1 VCFAFLSDLWTG
13 DGFHAGLQRCRW
25 LTRGWTLQELVAP
38 QHIEFFDES
47 WECCGSKLKHVRV
60 LEAVTGI
67 DADVLLNS
75 SRLPSVSVAKRM
87 SWASKRET
95 TLVEDL
101 AYSLMGLF
109 DIHMPLIY
117 GEGIKAFSRL
127 QEEIARQN
135 TDLSLFLWQASPDTK
150 LQEFRG
156 AFARSP
162 SEFAKCGQMAVHH
175 RADFTEREFTV
186 TNKGIRIKASRARH
200 TKAPQYFIFRTNI
213 TDSTQPPVK
222 TTIKNPKLVYPV
234 TMEFEGEAWFGIYLT
249 KTARGFVR
257 AQPEKLYVSDKEG
270 EESVGLSGPQNETIY
285 ILKDIS
291 ESESMNVRN
300 QDIGSIGL
308 GGYRGTSH
316 CIIEMIQPLEAWDSS
331 RQCILNVNTQRKAK
345 IFEAAP
351 WADINDMETD
361 RNYMDAFIGLKF
373 TSASGDHRP
382 FRVLIACRSGTK
394 SVVWT
399 RSEAVQDEDFNYSN
413 SSIYRTAYI
422 SQSYLN

>member
-1 VCFAFLSDLWTG
+1 
-13 DGFHAGLQRCRW
+13 
-25 LTRGWTLQELVAP
+25 
-38 QHIEFFDES
+38 
-47 WECCGSKLKHVRV
+47 
-60 LEAVTGI
+60 
-67 DADVLLNS
+67 
-75 SRLPSVSVAKRM
+75 
-87 SWASKRET
+87 
-95 TLVEDL
+95 
-101 AYSLMGLF
+101 
-109 DIHMPLIY
+109 
-117 GEGIKAFSRL
+117 
-127 QEEIARQN
+127 
-135 TDLSLFLWQASPDTK
+135 
-150 LQEFRG
+150 
-156 AFARSP
+156 
-162 SEFAKCGQMAVHH
+162 MAVHH

-200 TKAPQYFIFRTNI
+200 AKAPQYFIFRTNI
-213 TDSTQPPVK
+213 TDSIQPPVK

-234 TMEFEGEAWFGIYLT
+234 TMEFEVEAWFGIYLT

-291 ESESMNVRN
+291 ESESINVRN

-331 RQCILNVNTQRKAK
+331 RQRILNVNTQRKAK

-399 RSEAVQDEDFNYSN
+399 RSEAVQDEVSTTQTRQSTELHIFPSLTLTSRIFRVRSLR
-413 SSIYRTAYI
+413 SSKTPSHKKRLSWRLNWQMTWTPGATKVAFT
-422 SQSYLN
+422 SLSGWQSR